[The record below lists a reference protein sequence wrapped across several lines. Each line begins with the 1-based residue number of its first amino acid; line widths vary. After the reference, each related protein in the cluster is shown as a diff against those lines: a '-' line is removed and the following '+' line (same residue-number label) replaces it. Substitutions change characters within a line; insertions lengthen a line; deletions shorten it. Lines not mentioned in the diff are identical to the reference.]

1 MKFFIWWT
9 QKWYTGSTLISNILW
24 VRKVILSVWK
34 VCSSSFQKYYN
45 HLEISSFTKKQM
57 GLTHCLPQ
65 LVPLFAIISSTVVIF
80 NHCLPLIVPQF
91 AIFLS
96 HSLPK
101 LVSWFALVSP
111 LQAIVSATGLIPNS
125 LTDRKWIE
133 L

>member
-1 MKFFIWWT
+1 MSTEMVYWVNFDFKYLVS
-9 QKWYTGSTLISNILW
+9 QKSYFKRLKGLLQ
-24 VRKVILSVWK
+24 LFPK
-34 VCSSSFQKYYN
+34 VCYN

-80 NHCLPLIVPQF
+80 NHCLPLIVPQL
-91 AIFLS
+91 AIFLC

-125 LTDRKWIE
+125 LTDRK
-133 L
+133 

>member
-1 MKFFIWWT
+1 MSTEMVYWVNFDFKYLVS
-9 QKWYTGSTLISNILW
+9 QKSYFKRLKGLLQ
-24 VRKVILSVWK
+24 LFPK
-34 VCSSSFQKYYN
+34 VCYN

-111 LQAIVSATGLIPNS
+111 WHAIVSATGLIPNS
-125 LTDRKWIE
+125 LTDRK
-133 L
+133 